1 VLALSVCALVVT
13 STPAQAAPGEV
24 WRDPSRPPAQRA
36 DALLAAL
43 TQADKIAIALN
54 DFAPIAAAGGPSA
67 LPNDDG
73 PSGIRADG
81 ATAFPS
87 AQTLAAT
94 FDRSLAHAYGDAI
107 ATEARGKG
115 FVWWLGPAMD
125 IARTPLAG
133 RQPENLGEDPFLAG
147 ETVAQEVAAAKAR
160 HVIATLKHY
169 VANNQETE
177 RIGFRLP
184 PDGAQRSGGLNVL
197 AAERA
202 LQEIYEAPFKR
213 ADRLAGADS
222 VMCSYNRLNGPQT
235 CESPALLG
243 DLKASGFA
251 GFVVPD
257 FIFAV
262 RDPLAATLA
271 GVDLPG
277 LSGASG
283 RTAEMF
289 TSGQVP
295 QARLDDIVRR
305 VLFALFD
312 SGVFDDP
319 VGAAQ
324 ANVST
329 PAHRDLATRVAQAGT
344 VLLKNA
350 GGTLPLAGRGAR
362 TPRSVA
368 VIGPSGEDATY
379 ISGGSSGVPPAPG
392 ATVTPLA
399 GIRARAAGAGVRV
412 DAAQGSLGDAPLP
425 ALVPSTVLS
434 PAAGAGPGLTGEFW
448 SNGDLAG
455 APALTRVDP
464 TIDLSAP
471 PDGVGPLWSARW
483 TGTLTPSESG
493 LHRFSL
499 LQAGVARL
507 FVDGKL
513 IASGYREGI
522 QFLVGPTY
530 TTQGVAELTAGR
542 PVSIRIEY
550 TSKAQLFGA
559 QIHFQWQPPSASQ
572 IGPAVEAA
580 KNADA
585 AIVFV
590 DDARGEG
597 MDRSTLALAGDQDA
611 LVEAVAA
618 VNKRTT
624 VVVNTGGPVLM
635 PWLDRVGAVLQV
647 WYPGQQYGAALAGV
661 LFGDAD
667 PGGRLPAT
675 FPASDEQGPA
685 PPSEPERFPG
695 VNGTE
700 RYDEGIFVG
709 YRFYDQVGQQPLF
722 PFGFGLSYARFRFDD
737 LDVDRRGDD
746 IVARVRVRN
755 VSDRTGSAVAQAYVS
770 FPRAAGEPPWQL
782 KGYEKVRLAP
792 GRSGRLTFRL
802 RPENDLGVFDE
813 AAHRFVVVP
822 GRYTLA
828 VGASSR
834 DLPERESFV
843 LSARR
848 RR

>member
-1 VLALSVCALVVT
+1 
-13 STPAQAAPGEV
+13 
-24 WRDPSRPPAQRA
+24 
-36 DALLAAL
+36 
-43 TQADKIAIALN
+43 
-54 DFAPIAAAGGPSA
+54 
-67 LPNDDG
+67 
-73 PSGIRADG
+73 
-81 ATAFPS
+81 
-87 AQTLAAT
+87 
-94 FDRSLAHAYGDAI
+94 
-107 ATEARGKG
+107 
-115 FVWWLGPAMD
+115 
-125 IARTPLAG
+125 
-133 RQPENLGEDPFLAG
+133 
-147 ETVAQEVAAAKAR
+147 
-160 HVIATLKHY
+160 
-169 VANNQETE
+169 
-177 RIGFRLP
+177 
-184 PDGAQRSGGLNVL
+184 
-197 AAERA
+197 
-202 LQEIYEAPFKR
+202 
-213 ADRLAGADS
+213 
-222 VMCSYNRLNGPQT
+222 
-235 CESPALLG
+235 
-243 DLKASGFA
+243 
-251 GFVVPD
+251 
-257 FIFAV
+257 
-262 RDPLAATLA
+262 
-271 GVDLPG
+271 
-277 LSGASG
+277 
-283 RTAEMF
+283 
-289 TSGQVP
+289 
-295 QARLDDIVRR
+295 
-305 VLFALFD
+305 
-312 SGVFDDP
+312 
-319 VGAAQ
+319 
-324 ANVST
+324 
-329 PAHRDLATRVAQAGT
+329 
-344 VLLKNA
+344 
-350 GGTLPLAGRGAR
+350 
-362 TPRSVA
+362 
-368 VIGPSGEDATY
+368 VIGQSGEDATY

-399 GIRARAAGAGVRV
+399 GIRARAAEAGVRV

-425 ALVPSTVLS
+425 ALVPSTVLG
-434 PAAGAGPGLTGEFW
+434 PAAGAGPGLTGEYW
-448 SNGDLAG
+448 SNGDFAG
-455 APALTRVDP
+455 VPALTRVDP
-464 TIDLSAP
+464 TIDLDAQP
-471 PDGVGPLWSARW
+471 AGVGPLWSARW

-493 LHRFSL
+493 PYRFSL
-499 LQAGVARL
+499 LQAGIARL

-513 IASGYREGI
+513 VASGYREGI

-585 AIVFV
+585 AVVFV

-597 MDRSTLALAGDQDA
+597 MDRSTLALVGDQDA

-618 VNKRTT
+618 VNKRTI

-667 PGGRLPAT
+667 PGGRLPVT
-675 FPASDEQGPA
+675 FPASDAQGPA
-685 PPSEPERFPG
+685 PPSQPERFPG

-755 VSDRTGSAVAQAYVS
+755 VSDRAGSAVAQAYVS

-782 KGYEKVRLAP
+782 KGYAKVRLAP
-792 GRSGRLTFRL
+792 GRSERVTFRL
-802 RPENDLGVFDE
+802 HPENDLSVFDE

-834 DLPERESFV
+834 DLAEHESFV